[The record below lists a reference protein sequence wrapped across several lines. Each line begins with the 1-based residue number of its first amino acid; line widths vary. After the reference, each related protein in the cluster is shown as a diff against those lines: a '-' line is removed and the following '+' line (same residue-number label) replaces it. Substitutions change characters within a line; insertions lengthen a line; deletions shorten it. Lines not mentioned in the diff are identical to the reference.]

1 MAVEFASPGDEPW
14 IRQLLISC
22 GLPQEDLHGD
32 HFKHFLVYK
41 EKGLILGVVGLEIFG
56 KVALLRSLAVNGPH
70 RNRGIASQMV
80 AKIEEYARSLQISK
94 LYLLTT
100 SAEEF
105 FAKRGYQRSDRK
117 LAPLEI
123 RTTREFQEICPD
135 SSVCLSKDL
144 GGSP

>member
-1 MAVEFASPGDEPW
+1 MAIEFASLEDEPW
-14 IRQLLISC
+14 IRQLLIAC
-22 GLPQEDLHGD
+22 GLPQEDLSRE

-41 EKGLILGVVGLEIFG
+41 EQGLIRGVVGLEIFG
-56 KVALLRSLAVNGPH
+56 QVALLRSLAVNERY

-80 AKIEEYARSLQISK
+80 AKVEEYGRSLHISK

-105 FAKRGYQRSDRK
+105 FVKRGYQRIDRK
-117 LAPLEI
+117 LAPAEI
-123 RTTREFQEICPD
+123 RATREFQEICPD

-144 GGSP
+144 GGGQ